1 MYPTSYGTVFRNAAT
16 SGSGIV
22 VNYASDVTD
31 IDNIIATK
39 SASINVTKGSL
50 LNLMVMIIVY

>member
-1 MYPTSYGTVFRNAAT
+1 MNHTSYGIVFRNAAT

-39 SASINVTKGSL
+39 STSSNVTKGSL
-50 LNLMVMIIVY
+50 LN